1 MSQPTN
7 QTGSATIRQQQAQT
21 ASSGRDTD
29 SAPGDRRGNGLHPQ
43 TREALAQAV
52 KRAAA
57 QAKRR

>member
-7 QTGSATIRQQQAQT
+7 QTGNANTGQQQAQSGSSSRHADT
-21 ASSGRDTD
+21 ASGNRG
-29 SAPGDRRGNGLHPQ
+29 SAGLHPQ